1 MIDRKQTIVNILQEK
16 EGEAIRRIWNK
27 YCNEENPDDYI
38 YDNDEYELSQMF
50 SGSSAVSDALRTA
63 CYGEYK
69 FTDAYVIFN
78 GYGNLVSFGESEL
91 NEHIDYDT
99 LSDYLMDNGDEED
112 YFDED
117 DLQTL
122 KDNFIDYYE
131 EKNRK
136 TFVEDENFDCI
147 GYDFITTD
155 WDEIIEELNEQEDDE
170 ESN

>member
-1 MIDRKQTIVNILQEK
+1 MIDRKQTIINILQEK

-50 SGSSAVSDALRTA
+50 SGSSAVSDALRAA

-91 NEHIDYDT
+91 DEHIDF
-99 LSDYLMDNGDEED
+99 DNLADFLIDEA
-112 YFDED
+112 DED
-117 DLQTL
+117 DKQE
-122 KDNFIDYYE
+122 FIDDNIDELEDAFREYYQVQ
-131 EKNRK
+131 
-136 TFVEDENFDCI
+136 TTDIYEDSLDDYNLLD
-147 GYDFITTD
+147 DD
-155 WDEIIEELNEQEDDE
+155 WDEIIEEIKEK
-170 ESN
+170 S